1 MSPFMNDINKQ
12 PLKTWMVVLCAGI
25 YPVLFYVGNNYS
37 LVNSWG
43 HVVFFTLSFFIL
55 PLIGAELGARLLKK
69 KNLVYAGLNF
79 GCLFWGSVYFS
90 SFLR

>member
-1 MSPFMNDINKQ
+1 MSPFMNHINKQ

-69 KNLVYAGLNF
+69 KLGLRWAE
-79 GCLFWGSVYFS
+79 LWL
-90 SFLR
+90 SFLGFGLFFFFLR